1 LNYIL
6 YIKYR
11 NVYIA
16 LVMFWLITFADLC
29 DFRILTQIMFV
40 CLMALN
46 TIKQANIICVS
57 PKNPKHNCNEVQGL
71 YFSKW
76 GWSKYFWDL

>member
-1 LNYIL
+1 
-6 YIKYR
+6 
-11 NVYIA
+11 
-16 LVMFWLITFADLC
+16 MFWLINFADLC

-46 TIKQANIICVS
+46 TIKQANIICVP

-71 YFSKW
+71 YFRKW
-76 GWSKYFWDL
+76 GLKPQSSLLIIHDNSS